1 MQDRSPGGLPIRAF
15 SSQGPLDGKEI
26 MRSNKGVVLRGT
38 ESLLTHRWR
47 ELDSNFQFRAK
58 GNVQGFVRDGSD
70 RPSVRQYHRT
80 SCLPGQT
87 IEMSGS
93 ESTSRRLRL
102 PLSAPGPGVRIPL
115 APAASPERTCSGVH
129 PIDVHPGPPCRASRA
144 APSAYKSRTETPR

>member
-1 MQDRSPGGLPIRAF
+1 MDI
-15 SSQGPLDGKEI
+15 DGVHP
-26 MRSNKGVVLRGT
+26 RTG
-38 ESLLTHRWR
+38 SLWTRRWR

-102 PLSAPGPGVRIPL
+102 PLSAPGPGVRIRLLQWRVGSELDFRDPRITHRDL
-115 APAASPERTCSGVH
+115 PAEPYALH
-129 PIDVHPGPPCRASRA
+129 
-144 APSAYKSRTETPR
+144 TP